1 MQTERSVSLP
11 ALRPR
16 DAGEGAPERGAGAP
30 FDGDATAEARV
41 ARDTGLSAR
50 PGSFGAGRGGGPK
63 RRVASLQFRCMMQGI
78 AAFMIALFGVTSA
91 APALA
96 EPVEPQRTSRLT
108 GGWPVDDFVLTD
120 QHGRTFTQEQLIGQW
135 TFVLLGDT
143 RCGERCAAALA
154 ALTGMR
160 QRIAGT
166 TRVKTTQVLFVS
178 LAQASPEELRRY
190 LAPYDEHFIGASG
203 SPQTVARLADEL
215 GIAAAVPVSS
225 RAAPGR
231 NHTGAL
237 SLIDPDGIVWGQF
250 LPPFEVTMLTARY
263 LKTRIGH

>member
-1 MQTERSVSLP
+1 MPGLAALMLVLLGVGSMASVY
-11 ALRPR
+11 
-16 DAGEGAPERGAGAP
+16 
-30 FDGDATAEARV
+30 AE
-41 ARDTGLSAR
+41 
-50 PGSFGAGRGGGPK
+50 PAGR
-63 RRVASLQFRCMMQGI
+63 
-78 AAFMIALFGVTSA
+78 
-91 APALA
+91 
-96 EPVEPQRTSRLT
+96 QRTSRLT
-108 GGWPVDDFVLTD
+108 GGWPVDDFVLID
-120 QHGRTFTQEQLIGQW
+120 QHGRAFTQEHLIGQW

-143 RCGERCAAALA
+143 RCGAPCAAALT
-154 ALTGMR
+154 ALAGMR

-178 LAQASPEELRRY
+178 LAQDSTEELRRY
-190 LAPYDEHFIGASG
+190 LAPYDEHFVGAIGP
-203 SPQTVARLADEL
+203 PQTVAKLADEL

-231 NHTGAL
+231 NYTGAL

>member
-1 MQTERSVSLP
+1 MPGVAALMLVLLGVGSMASVY
-11 ALRPR
+11 
-16 DAGEGAPERGAGAP
+16 
-30 FDGDATAEARV
+30 AE
-41 ARDTGLSAR
+41 
-50 PGSFGAGRGGGPK
+50 PAGR
-63 RRVASLQFRCMMQGI
+63 
-78 AAFMIALFGVTSA
+78 
-91 APALA
+91 
-96 EPVEPQRTSRLT
+96 QRTSRLT
-108 GGWPVDDFVLTD
+108 GGWPVDDFVLID
-120 QHGRTFTQEQLIGQW
+120 QHGRAFTQEHLIGQW

-143 RCGERCAAALA
+143 RCGAPCAAALT
-154 ALTGMR
+154 ALAGMR

-178 LAQASPEELRRY
+178 LAQDSTEELRRY
-190 LAPYDEHFIGASG
+190 LAPYDEHFVGAIGP
-203 SPQTVARLADEL
+203 PQTVAKLADEL

-231 NHTGAL
+231 NYTGAL

>member
-1 MQTERSVSLP
+1 VP
-11 ALRPR
+11 
-16 DAGEGAPERGAGAP
+16 
-30 FDGDATAEARV
+30 
-41 ARDTGLSAR
+41 
-50 PGSFGAGRGGGPK
+50 
-63 RRVASLQFRCMMQGI
+63 GI
-78 AAFMIALFGVTSA
+78 AAIMIALFGIASA
-91 APALA
+91 VPALA
-96 EPVEPQRTSRLT
+96 EPAGRQRTSRLT
-108 GGWPVDDFVLTD
+108 GGWPVDDFVLID
-120 QHGRTFTQEQLIGQW
+120 QHGRAFTQEHFIGQW

-143 RCGERCAAALA
+143 RCGEPCAAALT

-178 LAQASPEELRRY
+178 LAQDSPEDLRRY

-203 SPQTVARLADEL
+203 SPQTVAKLADEL

-225 RAAPGR
+225 RASGGR
-231 NHTGAL
+231 EYSGVL
-237 SLIDPDGIVWGQF
+237 SLIDADGIVWGQF

>member
-1 MQTERSVSLP
+1 MASVY
-11 ALRPR
+11 
-16 DAGEGAPERGAGAP
+16 
-30 FDGDATAEARV
+30 AE
-41 ARDTGLSAR
+41 
-50 PGSFGAGRGGGPK
+50 PAGR
-63 RRVASLQFRCMMQGI
+63 
-78 AAFMIALFGVTSA
+78 
-91 APALA
+91 
-96 EPVEPQRTSRLT
+96 QRTSRLT
-108 GGWPVDDFVLTD
+108 GGWPVDDFVLID
-120 QHGRTFTQEQLIGQW
+120 QHGRAFTQEHLIGQW

-143 RCGERCAAALA
+143 RCGAPCAAALT
-154 ALTGMR
+154 ALAGMR

-178 LAQASPEELRRY
+178 LAQDSTEELRRY
-190 LAPYDEHFIGASG
+190 LAPYDEHFVGAIGP
-203 SPQTVARLADEL
+203 PQTVAKLADEL

-231 NHTGAL
+231 NYTGAL